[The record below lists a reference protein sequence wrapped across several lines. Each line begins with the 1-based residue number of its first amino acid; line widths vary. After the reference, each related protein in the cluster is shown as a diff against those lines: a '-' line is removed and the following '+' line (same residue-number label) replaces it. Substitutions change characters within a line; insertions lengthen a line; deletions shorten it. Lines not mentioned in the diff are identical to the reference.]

1 MVATAADGDVDTRRL
16 ADISTP
22 SAKPLTTS
30 LPPSTG
36 EQTHPLRRKQTL
48 GAYECLKLE
57 SAMLGGRL
65 KGTRA
70 AGLYE
75 PPCVFFFFNICKS
88 VRRLGE
94 TITLHPL
101 PEAINCF
108 QREEKTA
115 HSSCDVGERRRQVTM
130 AT

>member
-48 GAYECLKLE
+48 GAYECLRRE

-65 KGTRA
+65 KGPRA

-75 PPCVFFFFNICKS
+75 TPCVFFSIS
-88 VRRLGE
+88 VNLSDDWGKQLPCILCLKLLIASKGRRKLLVQAVMWENRGD
-94 TITLHPL
+94 
-101 PEAINCF
+101 
-108 QREEKTA
+108 R
-115 HSSCDVGERRRQVTM
+115 
-130 AT
+130 